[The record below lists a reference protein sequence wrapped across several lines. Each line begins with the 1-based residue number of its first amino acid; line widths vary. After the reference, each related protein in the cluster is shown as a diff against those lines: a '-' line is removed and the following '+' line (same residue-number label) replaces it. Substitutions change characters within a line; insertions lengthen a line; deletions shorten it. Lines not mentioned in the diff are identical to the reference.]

1 MNSCNMQKN
10 GEVWASGFSDELEDR
25 TVQTIDIHTYRQTDI
40 RTRLSQYFATLPM

>member
-25 TVQTIDIHTYRQTDI
+25 TVQTIDIHTHRQTDI